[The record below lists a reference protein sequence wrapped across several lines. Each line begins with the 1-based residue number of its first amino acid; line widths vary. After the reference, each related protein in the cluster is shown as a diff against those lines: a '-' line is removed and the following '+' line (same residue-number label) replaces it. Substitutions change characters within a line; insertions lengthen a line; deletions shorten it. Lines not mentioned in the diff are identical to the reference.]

1 MKTGSGLASDSSD
14 DVEEVAKTMMVFMV
28 RGLLSRLRFPYVQ
41 FACLSVT
48 GELLFHPF
56 WRAVSRLERMEFKV

>member
-1 MKTGSGLASDSSD
+1 
-14 DVEEVAKTMMVFMV
+14 MMVFMV